1 MKKHNTKEQKIMQNA
16 DNEDTCM
23 CVYHAGKR
31 EGFNLA
37 IKRVQEE
44 IKEDIKIWETDNK
57 GKERYYGTTGCV
69 VKVLEELKF
78 RLNKLQQEKTK

>member
-44 IKEDIKIWETDNK
+44 IEDLDYPKDCLVYPAGRWSCAKIYLDDLKE
-57 GKERYYGTTGCV
+57 
-69 VKVLEELKF
+69 